1 MNIAKYFRILIFWI
15 GLFFV
20 ELVLLFV
27 IIEYSGIFNLTRSI
41 YRISIG
47 YEEAQDQKYQDIVE
61 YYGKDYSQSIN
72 QISVH
77 PYEPFNIQYIHPF
90 FLFSSA
96 WRDKQIQITNNSVVS
111 VEPDGFRPSYDNLS
125 SSKGII
131 LGGSTAFGGGATS
144 DLNTIS
150 SVLNLKQSS
159 INFRNRAIQSWNSH
173 QELISLVKSINNED
187 EYVISLTGFN
197 DLVNGW
203 AIKCTDEELPLDA
216 HHDFLLVE
224 KVIGDIKDFHTYTN
238 FSEVV
243 RTYLPKTHRLAV
255 KINQH
260 FFNDGNIKITSFCD
274 LEDQDFFDIAET
286 FIENQLRM
294 VKISESYGANFYTV
308 IQPNAHLH
316 NIPSSLVDFSD
327 QSKEITYNLN
337 GDLYT
342 LYANTYNPLDD
353 SEYDPRLLNYSEKY
367 FSIILKSDY
376 CKNYCIDATNIFDNQ
391 NEPLSNFLI
400 DAVHLKDSGTET
412 LVDYLLENIN
422 IK

>member
-1 MNIAKYFRILIFWI
+1 M
-15 GLFFV
+15 
-20 ELVLLFV
+20 
-27 IIEYSGIFNLTRSI
+27 
-41 YRISIG
+41 
-47 YEEAQDQKYQDIVE
+47 
-61 YYGKDYSQSIN
+61 
-72 QISVH
+72 
-77 PYEPFNIQYIHPF
+77 
-90 FLFSSA
+90 
-96 WRDKQIQITNNSVVS
+96 
-111 VEPDGFRPSYDNLS
+111 
-125 SSKGII
+125 
-131 LGGSTAFGGGATS
+131 
-144 DLNTIS
+144 
-150 SVLNLKQSS
+150 
-159 INFRNRAIQSWNSH
+159 
-173 QELISLVKSINNED
+173 
-187 EYVISLTGFN
+187 TGFN

-203 AIKCTDEELPLDA
+203 AIKFTDEELPLDA

-260 FFNDGNIKITSFCD
+260 FFNDGNITITSFCD

-337 GDLYT
+337 GDLYA